1 MLKHSLFFVAA
12 ISLFAC
18 AKKIHTPFSSEGNEK
33 EALQAYYKKLLA
45 DPKTAQIPAQIRL
58 KELAFAQTLPAY
70 YSIKRA
76 DDIWKLRGPNN
87 QGGRTRALA
96 YDVQNTSVL
105 LAGSATGGIY
115 KSTDGGNHWFKTV
128 CPANAITCI
137 VQDCRAG
144 KTNIWYAGTGE
155 LSGSS
160 GTATGAYYLGMG
172 LLKSTDGGEHW
183 SILSATAGGSSTAFD
198 SDFDGVWNIVLDS
211 TNHTQDEVYAATY
224 GGIWKSL
231 DGGNTWKK
239 KRSGALPNYSY
250 YTDVAI
256 DKNGVVYGTL
266 SSESTHKGIWRSV
279 DGETWVSI
287 LPSGFPSAYG
297 RICIGIAPSD
307 PNQVHFVATN
317 TTNAGFV
324 STNFQGTKEWNSL
337 WKYDYLS
344 GNGSGTGGRWI
355 NKSQNLP
362 AKGGDFGYY
371 STQGGYDLYIRIHPS
386 DTNLVFI
393 GATNLW
399 RSRDAFRSN
408 TKTDWIGGYAVNTF
422 RPDFKLYPN
431 HHPDNHN
438 MVFLPDLSACYSSH
452 DGGISYTNN
461 VLADSV
467 IWSFKNNDYISSQF
481 YTIALDHGIAN
492 DHKIVGGLQ
501 DNGTQFMNGYGKGS
515 WEMSFNGDGSYCQ
528 FFDSSS
534 ELLVSAQQGRIAH
547 VSINAI
553 GVSTAFARIDPLQ
566 LSRDDYD
573 FINPFTLDPN
583 NQNRLYLPTKK
594 FIYRNLDVKSKP
606 LGSSFDSS
614 RWDTPLWEEMSNC
627 TPLTGQEFSSI
638 AMSKAQANTLYFGTD
653 KGRLYKL
660 YNAHTGQSV
669 PKDITGSNFSTGNIN
684 CIALDPSDSNS
695 ITVVFSN
702 YNVISLY
709 HSDDAGNTWAN
720 ISGNLEENPNGSG
733 SGPSCRWANI
743 VTLNNGRK
751 AWFIGTSVGLYS
763 TDTLNGI
770 NTRWI
775 QQSPNGIGNNI
786 VTMIDVRS
794 KDNCIAVATH
804 GNGAYSANIA
814 QSWQI
819 SDLEIETKATFSI
832 YPNPSQDGICK
843 LALSQAISPD
853 FDVELMNV
861 LGQTM
866 AKPKW
871 TNLNNQTVQLELPS
885 IEKGQYI
892 IQIKNQNQVMSQFL
906 FIR

>member
-1 MLKHSLFFVAA
+1 MFLLAA
-12 ISLFAC
+12 LTLFAC
-18 AKKIHTPFSSEGNEK
+18 SKKIHTQVYNDGFEK
-33 EALQAYYKKLLA
+33 EALQAYNLKLLA
-45 DPKTAQIPAQIRL
+45 DPKSGQIPKQIRM

-70 YSIKRA
+70 FNSKRSE
-76 DDIWKLRGPNN
+76 DIWKLRGPNN
-87 QGGRTRALA
+87 QGGRTRAFA
-96 YDVQNTSVL
+96 FDVNNHSTL
-105 LAGSATGGIY
+105 LTGSATGGIY
-115 KSTDGGNHWFKTV
+115 KSYDGGNTWTKTD

-137 VQDCRAG
+137 MQDKRQG

-160 GTATGAYYLGMG
+160 GTASGAYYLGMG
-172 LLKSTDGGEHW
+172 LLKSTDGGDHW
-183 SILSATAGGSSTAFD
+183 SILPSTNGGSSTTFD
-198 SDFDGVWNIVLDS
+198 SDFDGVWNIAIDS
-211 TNHTQDEVYAATY
+211 SNHAQDEIYVATY

-231 DGGNTWKK
+231 DGGTTWKK

-256 DKNGVVYGTL
+256 DPSGVVYATL
-266 SSESTHKGIWRSV
+266 SSESTQKGLWRSI

-287 LPSGFPSAYG
+287 LPSGFPSTYG

-307 PNQVHFVATN
+307 PKQVYFVATN
-317 TTNAGFV
+317 TGTEGFV
-324 STNFQGTKEWNSL
+324 STNFQGAKEWNSL
-337 WKYDYLS
+337 WKYDYVS
-344 GNGSGTGGRWI
+344 GNGSGAGGRWC
-355 NKSQNLP
+355 NKSQYLP

-371 STQGGYDLYIRIHPS
+371 STQGGYDLFIRVFPT
-386 DTNLVFI
+386 DTNVVFI

-438 MVFLPDLSACYSSH
+438 MVFMPDPLSCYSSH

-461 VLADSV
+461 ILADSI
-467 IWSFKNNDYISSQF
+467 IWTSKNNDYISAQF
-481 YTIALDHGIAN
+481 YTIAIDHGIAN

-501 DNGTQFMNGYGKGS
+501 DNGTQFMDAYGKGS

-534 ELLVSAQQGRIAH
+534 ELIVSAQQGRIAH
-547 VSINAI
+547 VKINEI
-553 GVSTAFARIDPLQ
+553 GTSTAFARIDPLQ
-566 LSRDDYD
+566 LNRDDYD

-583 NQNRLYLPTKK
+583 DQNRFYLPTKK
-594 FIYRNLDVKSKP
+594 MLYRNLDVKNKA
-606 LGSSFDSS
+606 LVNTFDSS
-614 RWDTPLWEEMSNC
+614 RWDTPLWELMSNC

-660 YNAHTGQSV
+660 FNAHMGQSA

-684 CIALDPSDSNS
+684 CIALDPLDSNS
-695 ITVVFSN
+695 VTVVFSN
-702 YNVISLY
+702 YNIISVF
-709 HSDDAGNTWAN
+709 HSNDAGNTWAN

-733 SGPSCRWANI
+733 SGPSCRWANV
-743 VTLNNGRK
+743 VTLQNGRK
-751 AWFIGTSVGLYS
+751 AWFIGSSVGLYS

-775 QQSPNGIGNNI
+775 KQSPLGIGNNI

-794 KDNCIAVATH
+794 KDNCVAVGTH
-804 GNGAYSANIA
+804 GNGAYTAHVA

-819 SDLEIETKATFSI
+819 TNLDAEQMLSFKV
-832 YPNPSQDGICK
+832 YPNPISESICNIQ
-843 LALSQAISPD
+843 LQEPMAND
-853 FDVELMNV
+853 FDIELMNV
-861 LGQTM
+861 LGQTLT
-866 AKPKW
+866 KPHW
-871 TNLNNQTVQLELPS
+871 ELVNNQIVQLQLPAL
-885 IEKGQYI
+885 EKGQYL
-892 IQIKNQNQVMSQFL
+892 IKINNHEQVMCQFIS
-906 FIR
+906 IR